1 MANDVVTGVDGF
13 GEALTSMCM
22 QHVAEQGKAM
32 EKLVEKAAKTSANE
46 LRDGPLTPAN
56 TGTYAASFRAKRTG
70 GDALGSVEWTVGNVH
85 RHGNLTHLLENGHVL
100 FYHGRP
106 TNTRTR
112 AFPHIVPAY
121 VVGAEIIREAT
132 VDQ

>member
-1 MANDVVTGVDGF
+1 MANDVVTGIDGF
-13 GEALTSMCM
+13 GEALTSICM
-22 QHVAEQGKAM
+22 RHVAEQCEAM
-32 EKLVEKAAKTSANE
+32 EKLVEKAAKKSASE

-56 TGTYAASFRAKRTG
+56 TGTYAASFRAERTG

-85 RHGNLTHLLENGHVL
+85 RHGNLTHLLEHGHEL

-106 TNTRTR
+106 TNKRTR
-112 AFPHIVPAY
+112 AFPHILPAY
-121 VVGAEIIREAT
+121 VVGAEIIRQAS

>member
-1 MANDVVTGVDGF
+1 MANDVVTGVEGF

-22 QHVAEQGKAM
+22 QHVAEQTESM
-32 EKLVEKAAKTSANE
+32 EKLVGKAARKSASE

-56 TGTYAASFRAKRTG
+56 TGDYASTFRAKRTDSG
-70 GDALGSVEWTVGNVH
+70 IGTVEYTVGNVH
-85 RHGNLTHLLENGHVL
+85 RRGNLTHLLEKGHEL
-100 FYHGRP
+100 FVHGRP
-106 TNTRTR
+106 TNKRTG

-121 VVGAEIIREAT
+121 VVGAEIIRNAT